1 MRNGSIVA
9 VVLEDQES
17 DCIRLKNYIRR
28 YAQEYSADIETVV
41 FQNGQD
47 LIDHYS
53 SDFDLLFV
61 DIEVP
66 GMNGMKVSEQVRTF
80 DMLIPIIITTNMAQ
94 YAIKGYEV
102 DALGFIVKPLPYEM
116 FSYYL
121 GKALIKCKRNPI
133 YCERKKLHCLLSEQ
147 R

>member
-47 LIDHYS
+47 LIDH
-53 SDFDLLFV
+53 
-61 DIEVP
+61 
-66 GMNGMKVSEQVRTF
+66 
-80 DMLIPIIITTNMAQ
+80 
-94 YAIKGYEV
+94 
-102 DALGFIVKPLPYEM
+102 
-116 FSYYL
+116 
-121 GKALIKCKRNPI
+121 
-133 YCERKKLHCLLSEQ
+133 
-147 R
+147 

>member
-47 LIDHYS
+47 LIDAGMKPGKNIGYILESALLAVLEEPSLNDH
-53 SDFDLLFV
+53 DLL
-61 DIEVP
+61 
-66 GMNGMKVSEQVRTF
+66 MM
-80 DMLIPIIITTNMAQ
+80 
-94 YAIKGYEV
+94 YA
-102 DALGFIVKPLPYEM
+102 LQM
-116 FSYYL
+116 M
-121 GKALIKCKRNPI
+121 
-133 YCERKKLHCLLSEQ
+133 
-147 R
+147 